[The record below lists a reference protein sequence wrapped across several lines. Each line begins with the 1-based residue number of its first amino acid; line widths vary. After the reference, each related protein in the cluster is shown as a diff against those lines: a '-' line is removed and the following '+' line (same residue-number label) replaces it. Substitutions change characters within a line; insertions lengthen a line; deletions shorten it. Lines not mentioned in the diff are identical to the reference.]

1 LDKAGKIYHFDRDYG
16 LTRPQFGDVILYQ
29 VGELYSEVGFSNGS
43 HQQWCYEIT
52 YIESGVGTILSNGR
66 SCEVHAGDVIV
77 TGRDSVHEITS
88 ESDGRLRFLYLG
100 FDLTDE
106 VKKQPQMAEILD
118 FFDTTKD
125 VCISDRFGVGD
136 LMHKLLQEFYSEYTG
151 FDEAVAAYLKL
162 IVMMT
167 YRNAN
172 PTMRQGRLGYDTEE
186 SIGATVY
193 RVIRYVDDHLY
204 AIDSIRSIANELN
217 YNYSYLSYM
226 FKKHTGITLQ
236 KYITNKK
243 MEHAQSMLLER
254 GQSIAQVATIL
265 GYKNTQS
272 FSKAF
277 NNVFNMSPSVFMKQ
291 QKKEETSL

>member
-1 LDKAGKIYHFDRDYG
+1 MDKAGKIYHFDRDYG
-16 LTRPQFGDVILYQ
+16 LTRPQFGDIILYQ
-29 VGELYSEVGFSNGS
+29 IGELYSEVGFSDGS

-66 SCEVHAGDVIV
+66 TCEVHAGDVII
-77 TGRDSVHEITS
+77 TGKNSVHDIHAEP
-88 ESDGRLRFLYLG
+88 DGRLRFLYLG
-100 FDLTDE
+100 FDVTE
-106 VKKQPQMAEILD
+106 EAKKDPQMAEMLSY
-118 FFDTTKD
+118 FDSAKD

-151 FDEAVAAYLKL
+151 FEEAVEAYLKL
-162 IVMMT
+162 ILLMT

-172 PTMRQGRLGYDTEE
+172 PAVRKNSLGYDTEE

-193 RVIRYVDDHLY
+193 RVIRYVDDHLF
-204 AIDSIRSIANELN
+204 AIDSIRSIANDLN
-217 YNYSYLSYM
+217 YNYSYLSFM

-243 MEHAQSMLLER
+243 MERAQSMLLER
-254 GQSIAQVATIL
+254 GQSIAQVASTL

-291 QKKEETSL
+291 EKKEETSL

>member
-1 LDKAGKIYHFDRDYG
+1 MDKAGKIYHFDRDYG
-16 LTRPQFGDVILYQ
+16 LTRPQFGDIILYQ
-29 VGELYSEVGFSNGS
+29 VGELYTEVGFSPGN

-52 YIESGVGTILSNGR
+52 YIESGVGTIRSNGYT
-66 SCEVHAGDVIV
+66 CEGHAGDIIV
-77 TGRDSVHEITS
+77 TGRNSIHEITS
-88 ESDGRLRFLYLG
+88 EPDDRLRFLYLG

-106 VKKQPQMAEILD
+106 AKRQPHMAEILG
-118 FFDTTKD
+118 FFDNTKN
-125 VCISDRFGVGD
+125 VRISDRFRVGD

-151 FDEAVAAYLKL
+151 FDDAVAAYLKL
-162 IVMMT
+162 IILMT

-172 PTMRQGRLGYDTEE
+172 PVVGQNSLSYDTEE

-243 MEHAQSMLLER
+243 MERAQSMLLER
-254 GQSIAQVATIL
+254 GQSIAQVAAIL
-265 GYKNTQS
+265 GYRNTQS

-277 NNVFNMSPSVFMKQ
+277 NNVFNMSPSAFMKQ
-291 QKKEETSL
+291 QKQEEIIQ

>member
-1 LDKAGKIYHFDRDYG
+1 MDSAGKIYHFDRDYG
-16 LTRPQFGDVILYQ
+16 LTRPRFGDIILYQ
-29 VGELYSEVGFSNGS
+29 VGELYSEAGFSNGS

-66 SCEVHAGDVIV
+66 SCVAHAGDIVI
-77 TGRDSVHEITS
+77 TGRDCMHEIVA
-88 ESDGRLRFLYLG
+88 DQGGQLRFLYLG
-100 FDLTDE
+100 FDAADE
-106 VKKQPQMAEILD
+106 IKRTPQMAEMLEY
-118 FFDTTKD
+118 FDTTRN

-151 FDEAVAAYLKL
+151 FHDVVASYLKL
-162 IVMMT
+162 VILMT

-172 PTMRQGRLGYDTEE
+172 PNTRPASLVYDTEE

-193 RVIRYVDDHLY
+193 RIIRYVDDHLY

-243 MEHAQSMLLER
+243 MERAQSMLLER
-254 GQSIAQVATIL
+254 GQSIAQVASIL

>member
-1 LDKAGKIYHFDRDYG
+1 MDRAGKIYHFDRDYG
-16 LTRPQFGDVILYQ
+16 LTRPRFGDIILYQ

-52 YIESGVGTILSNGR
+52 YIESGVGTIISNGR
-66 SCEVHAGDVIV
+66 TCEVHAGDVIV

-88 ESDGRLRFLYLG
+88 EPDGRLRFLYLG

-106 VKKQPQMAEILD
+106 ARKMPRMTKVLEY
-118 FFDTTKD
+118 FDSTKD

-151 FDEAVAAYLKL
+151 FDEAVAAYLRL
-162 IVMMT
+162 ILFMT

-172 PTMRQGRLGYDTEE
+172 PTMYQSSLGYDTEE

-193 RVIRYVDDHLY
+193 RIIRYVDDHLY
-204 AIDSIRSIANELN
+204 AIDSIRSIANDLN
-217 YNYSYLSYM
+217 YNYSYLSYK

-277 NNVFNMSPSVFMKQ
+277 NNVFNMSPSAFMKQ